1 MIFSKE
7 VMKKIFE
14 ESFNDEAVEIS
25 HIKSSIYFEG
35 KRYRMEYNLLDGYIT
50 FAESNWNRIG
60 AISLHNGS
68 DTFFDID
75 PSTIF
80 GYSVILFK
88 FKLEK
93 YIKLNQKRSRRKFIS
108 Q

>member
-75 PSTIF
+75 PSTSF

>member
-93 YIKLNQKRSRRKFIS
+93 YIKLNQKKSQRKFLM
-108 Q
+108 

>member
-14 ESFNDEAVEIS
+14 ESFNDEVVKIS
-25 HIKSSIYFEG
+25 HIKSSIYFRG
-35 KRYRMEYNLLDGYIT
+35 KRYRMEYNPLDGYIT

-60 AISLHNGS
+60 TISLHNGS

-93 YIKLNQKRSRRKFIS
+93 YIKLNQKKSRRKFIS
-108 Q
+108 R